1 MMDKYQLCYYR
12 NYAVYYRRVTPGL
25 VEMLQDPLLE
35 MDPEQQVDEEY
46 K

>member
-1 MMDKYQLCYYR
+1 MMELRHYR
-12 NYAVYYRRVTPGL
+12 NYAVHLRRVTPGL